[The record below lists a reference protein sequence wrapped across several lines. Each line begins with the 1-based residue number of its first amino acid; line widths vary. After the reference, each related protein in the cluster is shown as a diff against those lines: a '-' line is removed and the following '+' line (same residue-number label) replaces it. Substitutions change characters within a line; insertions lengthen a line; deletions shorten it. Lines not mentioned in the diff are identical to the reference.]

1 MYTQHMHATNL
12 DTAVL
17 DVIVAVLRDPFGHK
31 ALAMVLPDGFSRHD
45 ARGWLKGSE
54 NVCSKGSGGD
64 DVDDKQCEGMYV
76 PERKCAPSP
85 FFCWSPLNA

>member
-45 ARGWLKGSE
+45 ARGWLRGSE

-76 PERKCAPSP
+76 PERNALHHL
-85 FFCWSPLNA
+85 FFVGPP